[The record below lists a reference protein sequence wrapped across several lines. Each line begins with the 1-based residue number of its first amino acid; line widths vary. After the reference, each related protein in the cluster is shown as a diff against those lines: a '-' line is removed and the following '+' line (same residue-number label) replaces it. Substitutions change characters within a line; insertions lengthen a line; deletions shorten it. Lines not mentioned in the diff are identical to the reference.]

1 MAARIRKGDN
11 VYVRSGRNKGAQ
23 GEVLRVMP
31 AREKAIVGGV
41 NRVKRHTK
49 PTRDSDGGII
59 EKEMPLPLSVLMC
72 LDPKDGKPV
81 RIGFRLEDGKKVR
94 FAKRSG
100 QAIK

>member
-1 MAARIRKGDN
+1 MSAAKIRKGDK

-31 AREKAIVGGV
+31 ARAKAIVDGV

-49 PTRDSDGGII
+49 PTRDSDGGIV

-72 LDPKDGKPV
+72 IDPKDGKPV
-81 RIGFRLEDGKKVR
+81 RVGFRHEGGKKVR

-100 QAIK
+100 QVV